1 MISLEAARTL
11 IAERLRPGAA
21 CAVELSAAL
30 GGVLAEPVM
39 ADADYPA
46 QDRAMMDGYA
56 LRAGDPAERFRIVG
70 EARPG
75 AECSTPV
82 GAGECVRIFTGAAL
96 PAGATQVI
104 MQEEAEREGEWMV
117 PRSRSTERF
126 VRSRG
131 AEARAGDQ
139 VLAPGQV
146 LRAAELA
153 CLAQSGQ
160 VRPRVFPRPAVTHI
174 ATGDELIDPMQTPQ
188 GGQIRDTNSILIR
201 MLVEKLGGVMTA
213 QARLGDR
220 LEDIVAFAEMH
231 PAPLLLISGGAS
243 VGEYDF
249 GADALRRLGYTI
261 HFDRVNL
268 RPGKP
273 LTFATREGQA
283 AFVIPGNP
291 VSHFACFQ
299 VAVRLA
305 LEVLGGRQPW
315 WSFLQLPVAGG
326 AALRGNARETFWPA
340 RAVVREGALAVVPLA
355 WSSSGDTF
363 SLAGVNA
370 LIRIAADSIPG
381 EIVPVLLLDLPATV

>member
-1 MISLEAARTL
+1 M
-11 IAERLRPGAA
+11 
-21 CAVELSAAL
+21 
-30 GGVLAEPVM
+30 
-39 ADADYPA
+39 
-46 QDRAMMDGYA
+46 
-56 LRAGDPAERFRIVG
+56 
-70 EARPG
+70 
-75 AECSTPV
+75 
-82 GAGECVRIFTGAAL
+82 
-96 PAGATQVI
+96 
-104 MQEEAEREGEWMV
+104 EEDTRREGEWMV
-117 PRSRSTERF
+117 PLRRGPERF
-126 VRSRG
+126 VRPRG
-131 AEARAGDQ
+131 SEARAGEQ
-139 VLAPGQV
+139 VLAAGQV

-174 ATGDELIDPMQTPQ
+174 ATGDELLDPRQTPQ
-188 GGQIRDTNSILIR
+188 GGQIRDTNSTLIR
-201 MLVEKLGGVMTA
+201 ALVAQHGGVVTA

-220 LEDIVAFAEMH
+220 LEEIVAFAEAQ

-249 GADALRRLGYTI
+249 GAEALRRLGYTV

-315 WSFLQLPVAGG
+315 WSFLHLPVAGG

-340 RAVVREGALAVVPLA
+340 RVVVRAGALAVVPLA

-370 LIRIAADSIPG
+370 LIRIAADCTPG
-381 EIVPVLLLDLPATV
+381 EIMPVLLLDLPATV